1 MAVINASALD
11 SWLEHTRLLLDSCSS
26 TSIVEH
32 TRLLIDSCSSTS
44 IVHIFR
50 EHNGVADSLSA
61 RSGGG

>member
-11 SWLEHTRLLLDSCSS
+11 SWLDSCSS

-61 RSGGG
+61 RSEGG